1 MCAWGSLQNFKY
13 KEKHI
18 EWVGPV
24 DKIKRQVF
32 HIAELCTGVGYGK
45 SASPFHWG
53 STGASLEKL
62 FFGGSWK
69 VHFSALHLS
78 DKGKKF

>member
-1 MCAWGSLQNFKY
+1 MYTLGSLANLKY

-18 EWVGPV
+18 EWVATV

-45 SASPFHWG
+45 SASPFLWG
-53 STGASLEKL
+53 EGGTGASSGKIVILEFLK
-62 FFGGSWK
+62 
-69 VHFSALHLS
+69 SALQCTA
-78 DKGKKF
+78 FE